1 MPVVQTILFEGVEV
15 DIATRKSMFI
25 HPIHRVMASEFPAYA
40 SVTALTS
47 IFDAPAGTY
56 QCRHHL
62 LSDDRKQVI
71 VSMQHE
77 PIQLDV
83 AGGGLGF
90 QSTFENVK
98 LAAPCRLWIRTE
110 VLPVGKNADP
120 SLKPFDVV
128 LRVEGV
134 KSGTPRLKL
143 QA

>member
-25 HPIHRVMASEFPAYA
+25 HPIHRIMVSEFPAYA
-40 SVTALTS
+40 SLTALTS

-71 VSMQHE
+71 VSMQHD
-77 PIQLDV
+77 PVQLDV

-98 LAAPCRLWIRTE
+98 LSGPCRLWIRTE
-110 VLPVGKNADP
+110 VQPVGKVGDA
-120 SLKPFDVV
+120 SLKPFEVM
-128 LRVEGV
+128 LRVEAV
-134 KSGTPRLKL
+134 KAGGPRLKL

>member
-40 SVTALTS
+40 SLTALPS
-47 IFDAPAGTY
+47 VFDVPAGTY

-71 VSMQHE
+71 VTMQHD
-77 PIQLDV
+77 PVQLDV

-98 LAAPCRLWIRTE
+98 LAGPGRLWVRTE
-110 VLPVGKNADP
+110 VSVSGKAPDP
-120 SLKPFDVV
+120 ALKPFDVV
-128 LRVEGV
+128 LKVEGA
-134 KSGTPRLKL
+134 KTGTPRLKL